1 MPSSFT
7 SALRVAAL
15 LSMGLGLSGGVAFGE
30 PAPVPRA
37 TLPAQQPGGYTP
49 DFSAQPRMSVVDPDK
64 KLTVG
69 DQVTVQIVE
78 DRDAGF
84 GRVVTATGELD
95 VPPLGRVRVSG
106 QTAKDAAAAIKQML
120 EKDYYYT
127 ATVRVS
133 IDQASSAPVKLGA
146 ILISGAKNNVLRA
159 QGQQMLVAGE
169 PLTLTTA
176 VLKSM
181 PTEWADL
188 KKVQITRVKKDGSI
202 EKIIVDVKKIIET
215 GDAKSDPVLQD
226 GDRILV
232 PDKWGVF

>member
-1 MPSSFT
+1 MSKLF
-7 SALRVAAL
+7 LRPVRLATL
-15 LSMGLGLSGGVAFGE
+15 FSMALGLPGGMAQFDGGA
-30 PAPVPRA
+30 APVPRA
-37 TLPAQQPGGYTP
+37 TLP
-49 DFSAQPRMSVVDPDK
+49 SAQPDTGYATQPRLTIVDPDK
-64 KLTVG
+64 KLTAG

-106 QTAKDAAAAIKQML
+106 QTAKDAADAIKVLL

-127 ATVRVS
+127 ATVKVS
-133 IDQASSAPVKLGA
+133 IDQVSTTPVKLGA
-146 ILISGAKNNVLRA
+146 VLISGRKNNVLQV

-176 VLKSM
+176 VLKAM
-181 PTEWADL
+181 PTMWADL
-188 KKVQITRVKKDGSI
+188 HKVQITRVKKDGTT
-202 EKIIVDVKKIIET
+202 EKIVVDVDKIIKT
-215 GDAKSDPVLQD
+215 GDAKADPVLED

>member
-1 MPSSFT
+1 MTSEITDTVREPSYR
-7 SALRVAAL
+7 AAGVVAATIEEHFAHHIAAAI
-15 LSMGLGLSGGVAFGE
+15 SRGEDGV
-30 PAPVPRA
+30 APVP
-37 TLPAQQPGGYTP
+37 
-49 DFSAQPRMSVVDPDK
+49 
-64 KLTVG
+64 
-69 DQVTVQIVE
+69 
-78 DRDAGF
+78 DR
-84 GRVVTATGELD
+84 
-95 VPPLGRVRVSG
+95 
-106 QTAKDAAAAIKQML
+106 AAIKQML